1 MKKYLLVDGH
11 SVIFN
16 WPELRALH
24 NRNRTHARDLL
35 SKQLS
40 ELHETSDWLVT
51 LVYDG
56 KQGTTPLGQ
65 VKGMVTIYS
74 QEGQTADSIIERLV
88 AQVPDKGRVVVITA
102 DQAERNMVESLGAYS
117 HSPEWLAQELAG
129 NGRSWTGT
137 LDQVHQRAKW

>member
-11 SVIFN
+11 SVIFQ

-24 NRNRTHARDLL
+24 QQNRNQARAVL
-35 SKQLS
+35 SRQLA

-56 KQGTTPLGQ
+56 KQGISPLTEH
-65 VKGMVTIYS
+65 KGMVTLYS

-88 AQVPDKGRVVVITA
+88 AQVKDKQRVVVVTA
-102 DQAERNMVESLGAYS
+102 DQAERNMVESMGS
-117 HSPEWLAQELAG
+117 FTHSPDWLSHELSL
-129 NGRSWTGT
+129 NGKDWSGT
-137 LDQVHQRAKW
+137 LSEVHKRAKW